1 MMPLL
6 QLASTLLAGIAYC
19 HCHYHRPC
27 YGNGGDPDEGDGDEG
42 DGNEGDGN
50 WDYNFALES
59 LYHPNVSIAFKSSYP
74 ISL

>member
-19 HCHYHRPC
+19 HCHCLCPC
-27 YGNGGDPDEGDGDEG
+27 YGNGGDPDEGNGDER

-50 WDYNFALES
+50 WEYIFALES
-59 LYHPNVSIAFKSSYP
+59 LSHHNVSISFKS
-74 ISL
+74 